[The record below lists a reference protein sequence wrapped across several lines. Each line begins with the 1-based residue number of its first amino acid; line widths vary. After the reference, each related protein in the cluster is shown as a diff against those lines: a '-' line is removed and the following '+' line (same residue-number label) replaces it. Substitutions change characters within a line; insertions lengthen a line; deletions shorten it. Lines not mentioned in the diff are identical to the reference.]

1 MLKKFLSG
9 LGLLLALNLL
19 IKPIWIFGIDRTVQ
33 NITGTDYG
41 FYYSIF
47 NFSILFSIFLDL
59 GITGFNNRQVSQNN
73 DLLKEHFA
81 GMLIV
86 KLMLSVLYALILIVV
101 GSLIGYNHRQMHML
115 FFLGIIQFLAS
126 LILFLRSNISAL
138 LLFKTESLFSVLD
151 KLLMIFICSVLIWGH
166 ILKGS
171 FFIERFVYAQLLAYF
186 ITAILAFFVVF
197 YHSPGIKFKIEPG
210 FSKEVIKKGMPY
222 AVIMLLMLFYSRID
236 SVMLERL
243 LSDGVKQVAIYAN
256 AFRLLEAFN
265 VLPYLFSILLLP
277 LYAKMLSEQVDVSSL
292 VRVSL
297 ALLFPFA
304 IMVAMVSLFYSKE
317 LMGLLYVN
325 HIEQSAQVFRVLMF
339 SFVSISIMF
348 IFGSLLT
355 ANGSMRILNRILILA
370 LVINVVLNLTLI
382 PPFKALGAT
391 WAGVITQAFVAI
403 SEMIVAIKIIPV
415 KMGNRFIPSL
425 LLFGLF
431 IACFAFMAR
440 YLPVNWMVQILI
452 IGFVGISLALLLRLF
467 DFKTIRSLYTEEGVN

>member
-73 DLLKEHFA
+73 DLLKEHFS

-86 KLMLSVLYALILIVV
+86 KLMLSVLYALIMIVV
-101 GSLIGYNHRQMHML
+101 GYIIGYNHRQMHLL
-115 FFLGIIQFLAS
+115 FYLGVIQFMAS

-151 KLLMIFICSVLIWGH
+151 KLLMIVICSVLIWGH
-166 ILKGS
+166 VLKGS
-171 FFIERFVYAQLLAYF
+171 FFIERFVYAQLLAYCV
-186 ITAILAFFVVF
+186 TAVMAFMVVLR
-197 YHSPGIKFKIEPG
+197 HSPGIKFRIEPG
-210 FSKEVIKKGMPY
+210 FSMAVIKKGLPY
-222 AVIMLLMLFYSRID
+222 AVLMLLMLFYSRID

-243 LSDGVKQVAIYAN
+243 LPDGVKQVAIYAN

-277 LYAKMLSEQVDVSSL
+277 LYAKMLSEHVDISSL

-297 ALLFPFA
+297 ALLFPIA
-304 IMVAMVSLFYSKE
+304 IMVAMTSLFYSKE

-325 HIEQSAQVFRVLMF
+325 HIDQSAQVFSVLMF

-348 IFGSLLT
+348 VFGSLLT
-355 ANGSMRILNRILILA
+355 ANGSMRILNRILFLA
-370 LVINVVLNLTLI
+370 MVINVVLNLVLI
-382 PPFKALGAT
+382 PPYKALGAT
-391 WAGVITQAFVAI
+391 WAGVVTQAFVAV
-403 SEMIVAIKIIPV
+403 SEMIVAIRIIPV
-415 KMGNRFIPSL
+415 KMGPKFIPAL
-425 LLFGLF
+425 ILFGFL
-431 IACFAFMAR
+431 IAGVAFLAR
-440 YLPVNWMVQILI
+440 YIPVNWFVQIMM
-452 IGFVGISLALLLRLF
+452 IGLMGSLLALLLRLI
-467 DFKTIRSLYTEEGVN
+467 DFKTIRLLYTDE

>member
-9 LGLLLALNLL
+9 LSLLLALNLL

-33 NITGTDYG
+33 NITGSDYG

-47 NFSILFSIFLDL
+47 NFSIIFSIFLDL

-73 DLLKEHFA
+73 DLLKAHFS

-86 KLMLSVLYALILIVV
+86 KLMLSVLYALILIGV
-101 GSLIGYNHRQMHML
+101 GYLIGYNHRQMHML
-115 FFLGIIQFLAS
+115 FYLGLIQFMAS

-166 ILKGS
+166 VLKGD
-171 FFIERFVYAQLLAYF
+171 FFIERFVYAQLLAYC
-186 ITAILAFFVVF
+186 ITAILAFWVVLH
-197 YHSPGIKFKIEPG
+197 HSPGIHFKIEPG
-210 FSKEVIKKGMPY
+210 FSKEVIKKGLPY
-222 AVIMLLMLFYSRID
+222 AILMILMLFYSRLD
-236 SVMLERL
+236 SVMLERML
-243 LSDGVKQVAIYAN
+243 PDGIKQVAIYAN

-277 LYAKMLSEQVDVSSL
+277 LYAKMISEHIDVSSL

-297 ALLFPFA
+297 ALLFPFSF
-304 IMVAMVSLFYSKE
+304 MVAIISLFYSTE

-325 HIEQSAQVFRVLMF
+325 HIEQSAQVFSVLMF

-355 ANGSMRILNRILILA
+355 ANGSMRILNRILVFA
-370 LVINVVLNLTLI
+370 LVINVVLNLVLI
-382 PPFKALGAT
+382 PPYKALGAT
-391 WAGVITQAFVAI
+391 WAGIITQGFVAI
-403 SEMIVAIKIIPV
+403 SEMVIAIRIIPV
-415 KMGNRFIPSL
+415 QVGQKFIPALMS
-425 LLFGLF
+425 FGLL
-431 IACFAFMAR
+431 ISCFAYLAR
-440 YLPVNWMVQILI
+440 YVPVNWMVQIII
-452 IGFVGISLALLLRLF
+452 IGMVGLLLVLVLRLI
-467 DFKTIRSLYTEEGVN
+467 DFRTIKSLYTD